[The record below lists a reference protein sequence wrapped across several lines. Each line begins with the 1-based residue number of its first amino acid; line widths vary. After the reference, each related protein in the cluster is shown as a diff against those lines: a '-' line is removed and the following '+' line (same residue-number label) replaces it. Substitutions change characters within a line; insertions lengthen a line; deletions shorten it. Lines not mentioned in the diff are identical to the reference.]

1 MALAIGHA
9 PSHLQLTEELESEF
23 RPGRKKKK
31 KKKNIIQKK
40 LLIRLLP
47 GQYQTLKNCKFNGKD
62 YPRGSLDYILISKGF
77 RT

>member
-1 MALAIGHA
+1 MALATGHA
-9 PSHLQLTEELESEF
+9 PFHLQLTEEPESEF

-31 KKKNIIQKK
+31 NIIQKK
-40 LLIRLLP
+40 VLIRLLP